1 MLLKS
6 VQKEIA
12 VDLIK
17 YFGNSINVIKRQI
30 DGKSLSSFKSIKST
44 QYPPTKFLMPQHSK
58 IHIQCIMCGFPRAG
72 THWIRNVIEKST
84 GRETYDLNYKRPSP
98 LNKDVLLIK
107 IHARSKFI
115 ARLKALWK
123 LPRFDFG
130 GKYIYVYRDPRDAII
145 SLYEMYKRIK
155 AIDDL
160 DQEHFLNIYDPIG
173 QYSWE
178 INRWVVPNHKDVLL
192 VKFENLKLNSLEEF
206 SRIFRFLCLDFP
218 IAAESIGKLVATTDE
233 KKRPR
238 GTAYGWKNA
247 PIDYK
252 FIIDTVN
259 SRLEREIKLLGYE

>member
-1 MLLKS
+1 M
-6 VQKEIA
+6 
-12 VDLIK
+12 DLNK
-17 YFGNSINVIKRQI
+17 YFGNSINVIKSLI
-30 DGKSLSSFKSIKST
+30 TGKSISSLKSLYST
-44 QYPPTKFLMPQHSK
+44 QYPPTKFLKPQHSK
-58 IHIQCIMCGFPRAG
+58 IHIQCIMSGFPRAG

-84 GRETYDLNYKRPSP
+84 GRETYDLHYKRPSH

-107 IHARSKFI
+107 IHARNKFI
-115 ARLKALWK
+115 AHLKALWL

-145 SLYEMYKRIK
+145 SLYEMYKKIK

-160 DQEHFLNIYDPIG
+160 DPEHFLNIYDPIG

-206 SRIFRFLCLDFP
+206 PRIFRFLCLDFP
-218 IAAESIGKLVATTDE
+218 IAVESIGKLVATTDA

-247 PIDYK
+247 SIDYK
-252 FIIDTVN
+252 SIIDTVN
-259 SRLEREIKLLGYE
+259 SRLEREIKMLGYE